1 MENVTLEKIDILRDR
16 AGVTYK
22 EAKEALE
29 RSNGDVIAA
38 LIALEDATKQG
49 NWTDEI
55 SSRSSQVIEKVKR
68 LIKEGNVT
76 KISVKN
82 EGKVLV
88 EIPIAIGA
96 LGAMILPHLAV
107 PGVLVAVFKRCT
119 IEIVRTDGDT
129 EIIETE
135 VDQREEKKDES
146 HQKPPVL

>member
-1 MENVTLEKIDILRDR
+1 MENITLEKIDIIRDR
-16 AGVTYK
+16 TGVTYK

-29 RSNGDVIAA
+29 RSHGDVIET
-38 LIALEDATKQG
+38 LIELEGAKQG

-76 KISVKN
+76 KIRVKN

-88 EIPIAIGA
+88 EIPVAIGA
-96 LGAMILPHLAV
+96 LGAVMLPHLAV
-107 PGVLVAVFKRCT
+107 LGVLVAVFKRCT

-129 EIIETE
+129 ETIEAE
-135 VDQREEKKDES
+135 VEHSEEEKK
-146 HQKPPVL
+146 KGL

>member
-38 LIALEDATKQG
+38 LIDLEDATKQG

-55 SSRSSQVIEKVKR
+55 SSRSSQVIEKVKK

-76 KISVKN
+76 KIRVKN
-82 EGKVLV
+82 EGRVLV

-107 PGVLVAVFKRCT
+107 LGVLVAVFKRCT
-119 IEIVRTDGDT
+119 IEIIRTDGDT
-129 EIIETE
+129 EIIDTE

>member
-16 AGVTYK
+16 TGVTYK

-38 LIALEDATKQG
+38 LIDLEDATKQG
-49 NWTDEI
+49 NWTEEI
-55 SSRSSQVIEKVKR
+55 SFRSSQVIEKVKR

-76 KISVKN
+76 KIRVKN

-88 EIPIAIGA
+88 EIPVAIGA

-107 PGVLVAVFKRCT
+107 LGVLVAVFKRCT
-119 IEIVRTDGDT
+119 IEIVRADGDT